1 MHYFP
6 SLSLSL
12 SPLIL
17 AKLIVKSAMAARTS
31 YYFAYK
37 TPTIDIMRIDERW
50 TLVCMQSSPPLF
62 VLHEYMWYYITSPP
76 PWSEIEVYLAIHIHV
91 YMYVYVRYRYIE
103 VELFETKGQ
112 LLSKLVWK
120 RDWIRNCTP
129 LVTKMCVYIY
139 SMIDPLFFDKTPML
153 EASVRIK
160 QFDNHFIS
168 GELIVHAL
176 LSMSH

>member
-1 MHYFP
+1 MLPVVYLQGGGEHYQFRCITSP
-6 SLSLSL
+6 LSLSL
-12 SPLIL
+12 SSLIL

-129 LVTKMCVYIY
+129 LVK
-139 SMIDPLFFDKTPML
+139 SRPTPSL
-153 EASVRIK
+153 R
-160 QFDNHFIS
+160 
-168 GELIVHAL
+168 
-176 LSMSH
+176 